1 MSSSERRIDL
11 KAMQRER
18 ERLADELARSLQ
30 LRATGSARMEQD
42 QERAYHRLQ
51 RLDAL
56 HTRLQHQRAQRRAAV
71 IIALLIMAGGMLVWM
86 RVPVTPFQ
94 MEGRFSSI
102 LFRTTGDLNIKLEER
117 APWVRNVRRVMV
129 DDSWSR
135 LDDGPFPIREAV
147 DVESY
152 NDKPLQFSHLLIPAG
167 TTVRMQRDGNLWSWI
182 LQPRPERSRDLQIT
196 IYKPDGAM
204 GHTGGKATAF
214 AEGLSLTAVDSTPQ
228 VLRMA
233 GLQLELPCLAVD
245 SIRFV
250 NTDYLHP
257 DLTVGSSVMEAKL
270 AARSGGDGARHLLQH
285 DTLALGLEGAAI
297 LCLAADSAGLR
308 AKLTGEAHSLIAG
321 GAGDGAKDCRPSM
334 WSRLYA
340 SIPSDV
346 RAFLFSVFLAVAGFY
361 FLNQRRS

>member
-117 APWVRNVRRVMV
+117 APWVRM
-129 DDSWSR
+129 
-135 LDDGPFPIREAV
+135 
-147 DVESY
+147 
-152 NDKPLQFSHLLIPAG
+152 
-167 TTVRMQRDGNLWSWI
+167 
-182 LQPRPERSRDLQIT
+182 
-196 IYKPDGAM
+196 
-204 GHTGGKATAF
+204 
-214 AEGLSLTAVDSTPQ
+214 
-228 VLRMA
+228 
-233 GLQLELPCLAVD
+233 C
-245 SIRFV
+245 
-250 NTDYLHP
+250 
-257 DLTVGSSVMEAKL
+257 
-270 AARSGGDGARHLLQH
+270 AA
-285 DTLALGLEGAAI
+285 
-297 LCLAADSAGLR
+297 
-308 AKLTGEAHSLIAG
+308 
-321 GAGDGAKDCRPSM
+321 
-334 WSRLYA
+334 
-340 SIPSDV
+340 
-346 RAFLFSVFLAVAGFY
+346 
-361 FLNQRRS
+361 

>member
-1 MSSSERRIDL
+1 
-11 KAMQRER
+11 
-18 ERLADELARSLQ
+18 
-30 LRATGSARMEQD
+30 
-42 QERAYHRLQ
+42 
-51 RLDAL
+51 
-56 HTRLQHQRAQRRAAV
+56 
-71 IIALLIMAGGMLVWM
+71 
-86 RVPVTPFQ
+86 
-94 MEGRFSSI
+94 
-102 LFRTTGDLNIKLEER
+102 
-117 APWVRNVRRVMV
+117 MV

-270 AARSGGDGARHLLQH
+270 AARSGGDGARHLPH
-285 DTLALGLEGAAI
+285 DTLALGLGRGDG
-297 LCLAADSAGLR
+297 LAADSACARSSPGKPIHL
-308 AKLTGEAHSLIAG
+308 SLAALAMAPRIAG
-321 GAGDGAKDCRPSM
+321 QACGRGYTPPSRRMCAPSSSRYSWQWLVSISSINVDPEHGPIRVPRASPRDRISLHRADGEG
-334 WSRLYA
+334 
-340 SIPSDV
+340 V
-346 RAFLFSVFLAVAGFY
+346 
-361 FLNQRRS
+361 